1 MKKVIIKIISI
12 LIICWLVLVSADG
25 FRLIGS
31 EDPGKY
37 PLLNLGGIQYADK
50 IAKYDSIGFSQIY
63 NLTDGDVFVS
73 GEFKVLGITIAH
85 WE

>member
-1 MKKVIIKIISI
+1 MRKITIKIISI
-12 LIICWLVLVSADG
+12 ILICWLILISVDG
-25 FRLIGS
+25 VRLIGS
-31 EDPGKY
+31 KDPGKY
-37 PLLNLGGIQYADK
+37 PLLYLGGIQHADK

-73 GEFKVLGITIAH
+73 GEFKVLGITITH

>member
-1 MKKVIIKIISI
+1 MRKITIKTISI
-12 LIICWLVLVSADG
+12 LLICLLALVSIDG

-63 NLTDGDVFVS
+63 N
-73 GEFKVLGITIAH
+73 I
-85 WE
+85 